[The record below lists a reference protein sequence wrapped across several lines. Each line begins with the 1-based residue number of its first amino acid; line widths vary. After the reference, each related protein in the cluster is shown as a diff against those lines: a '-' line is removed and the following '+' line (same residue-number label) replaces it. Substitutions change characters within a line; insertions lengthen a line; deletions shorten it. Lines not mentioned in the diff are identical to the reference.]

1 MAWLFVTAAILAA
14 IAIFT
19 AKANT
24 VGNQTENETPPQ
36 SVPIVGSRFGNDL
49 FYRDAATGADVGGTS
64 IVAPSSTIHWR
75 AAGVVDSEG
84 ATVESVLHATAAR
97 LSHLQ
102 QTPAA
107 NDRYAQ
113 ALFEIVKAL
122 DILEG
127 K

>member
-1 MAWLFVTAAILAA
+1 MITAAILAV
-14 IAIFT
+14 IAVFT
-19 AKANT
+19 RKAKPMDTTN
-24 VGNQTENETPPQ
+24 TPPQ
-36 SVPIVGSRFGNDL
+36 PPIASNQVVGSRFGNDL
-49 FYRDAATGADVGGTS
+49 FFRDAVTGADVGGKS
-64 IVAPSSTIHWR
+64 IVSPSTSIHWR

>member
-1 MAWLFVTAAILAA
+1 MITAAILAV
-14 IAIFT
+14 IAVFT
-19 AKANT
+19 RKAKPMNT
-24 VGNQTENETPPQ
+24 NTPPQ
-36 SVPIVGSRFGNDL
+36 PPTASNQVVGSRFGNDL
-49 FYRDAATGADVGGTS
+49 FFRDAVTGADVGGKS
-64 IVAPSSTIHWR
+64 IVSPSTSIHWR

>member
-1 MAWLFVTAAILAA
+1 MITAAILAV
-14 IAIFT
+14 IAVCT
-19 AKANT
+19 RKAEPMDTTN
-24 VGNQTENETPPQ
+24 TPPQ
-36 SVPIVGSRFGNDL
+36 PPTASNQVVGSRFGTDL
-49 FYRDAATGADVGGTS
+49 FFRDAVTGADVGGTS
-64 IVAPSSTIHWR
+64 IVSPSTTIHWR
-75 AAGVVDSEG
+75 AHGVVDSEG

-97 LSHLQ
+97 LSHCQ